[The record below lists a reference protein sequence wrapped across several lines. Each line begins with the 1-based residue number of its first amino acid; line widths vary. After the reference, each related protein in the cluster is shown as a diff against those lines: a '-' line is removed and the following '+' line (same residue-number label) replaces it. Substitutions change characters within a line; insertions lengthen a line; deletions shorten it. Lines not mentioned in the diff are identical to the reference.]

1 MSSIFPIRDTV
12 TRDETREPRLI
23 DLDEDTADEVFEAL
37 ASQTTRQIFLALH
50 EDPQTASDLAE
61 ETETSVQNVQ
71 YHLEKLTDIDL
82 VEVADTW
89 YSERGSEM
97 KVYAP
102 TDESLV
108 LYAGRDK
115 QTTFRSL
122 LKRFTGVFSLLVP
135 GSLLASWFA
144 SRSGSDG
151 NTGSDP
157 TQISGGDEYNVA
169 TGSEPEIT
177 SLDTADGGQYAPED
191 TEVAIAENGTA
202 DNGTASGDFTSL
214 SPEDVEY
221 SFESSADIFLSGN
234 ATDQPILITDGGNAT
249 AVPNGST
256 VQATSDTAA
265 AAAGL
270 DPALAAGVAFLL
282 GGLLVAVA
290 LLAYYGVPE

>member
-12 TRDETREPRLI
+12 TRDESREPRLI

-50 EDPQTASDLAE
+50 EEPQTASDLAE
-61 ETETSVQNVQ
+61 ETETSVQNIQ
-71 YHLEKLTDIDL
+71 YHLEKLTDIEL

-115 QTTFRSL
+115 QTTFSSL

-135 GSLLASWFA
+135 GSLLASWLA
-144 SRSGSDG
+144 SRSD
-151 NTGSDP
+151 
-157 TQISGGDEYNVA
+157 SGGGGDSLQTSGGEDLNVA
-169 TGSEPEIT
+169 TGDEPEPT
-177 SLDTADGGQYAPED
+177 SFDSADVTQDAPED
-191 TEVAIAENGTA
+191 SVEIAENGTL
-202 DNGTASGDFTSL
+202 DNGTASDGASSL
-214 SPEDVEY
+214 SPENVEY
-221 SFESSADIFLSGN
+221 DFQSSADIFLSGN
-234 ATDQPILITDGGNAT
+234 TTDQSILITDGGNAT
-249 AVPNGST
+249 TIPDGTT
-256 VQATSDTAA
+256 VQTASDT
-265 AAAGL
+265 AAGL